1 MNILLTGASGF
12 LGSSLLEK
20 ICQRNEDS
28 VYAVSRTTP
37 KFVDANYNFQRI
49 GELYDVDWEKILVG
63 KDVVIHTAAL
73 TDGISAAGP
82 IKAKEFQRVNVDAT
96 LKLAVAAMK
105 SNVRRFIFI
114 SSIKVNGELT
124 LPGEKFSEQQK
135 PAPSDLYGSSK
146 LEAEIQLFKA
156 CKDSKMEIVIIRP
169 PLIYGKGVKGN
180 FAKLIKLSR
189 LRIPLPLGALSNHR
203 SIVSVDNVIDLII
216 VCCKHPSAANE
227 VFMVSDQKSLS
238 VTELLSLLSKASGS
252 NLILFP
258 IPAKFLNFMFKI
270 IGKKR
275 LVLDCLVI

>member
-1 MNILLTGASGF
+1 MD
-12 LGSSLLEK
+12 E
-20 ICQRNEDS
+20 
-28 VYAVSRTTP
+28 
-37 KFVDANYNFQRI
+37 NYNFQRI
-49 GELYDVDWEKILVG
+49 GELYDVDWEKVLVG

-270 IGKKR
+270 IGKKEISAR
-275 LVLDCLVI
+275 LLGNLVVDIRKSERLLGWRPPVKTEDGIKKCFE